1 MVILEEK
8 RLDKIRKLVYYIR
21 LTRDE
26 YDILFCYG
34 FLVKIILDHFL
45 VRDNN
50 ERS

>member
-1 MVILEEK
+1 MGYFRRK
-8 RLDKIRKLVYYIR
+8 KLDKIRKWVYYIR

-45 VRDNN
+45 VKDNN